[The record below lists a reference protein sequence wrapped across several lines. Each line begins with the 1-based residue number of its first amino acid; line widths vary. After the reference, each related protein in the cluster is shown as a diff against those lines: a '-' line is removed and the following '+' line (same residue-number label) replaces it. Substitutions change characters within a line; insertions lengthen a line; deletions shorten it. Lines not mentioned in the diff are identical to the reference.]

1 MSTSENSQ
9 LVNPK
14 SYNPKKNMIFSDPVK
29 GNIPNSPIEFKRI
42 LISTRNEDGTVGE
55 LIVPTERLFSFGIS
69 ENTSPESS
77 KITGYTMALCLY
89 NRTGPTEQER
99 AWVENHKRIVDN
111 CIDHILDVRDEIDQ
125 FELKK
130 SDLTKIKG
138 GLDPLYLKR
147 VKEKDENGKIVL
159 RVENENNLMLY
170 AKLIRGK
177 GKIMSMFFNENDE
190 PVDPMEYMGKYCYA
204 KCAIKYESI
213 FVGAKSISLQL
224 KIYEAVVEPIGTGM
238 KRLLSRPTPKS
249 KVLAANAN
257 ATSAL
262 DVMNHSDNEDNGSL
276 LGDDDD
282 ENNEDAV
289 VEQAEPV
296 EEKPKKTVK
305 RTVKRKTVTKKTS

>member
-1 MSTSENSQ
+1 MSTSEYSQ

-14 SYNPKKNMIFSDPVK
+14 SYNPKKSMIFSEPVK

-42 LISTRNEDGTVGE
+42 MISTRNEDGTVGE
-55 LIVPTERLFSFGIS
+55 LIVPTERLFSFGVS

-77 KITGYTMALCLY
+77 KVTGYTMALCLY
-89 NRTGPTEQER
+89 NRNGPTDEER
-99 AWVENHKRIVDN
+99 AWVENHKRIVDV
-111 CIDHILDVRDEIDQ
+111 CIDHLLDVRDEIDQ

-159 RVENENNLMLY
+159 KVENENNLMLY

-177 GKIMSMFFNENDE
+177 GKILSMFFNENDE

-213 FVGAKSISLQL
+213 FVGAKSISLQV

-238 KRLLSRPTPKS
+238 KRLLSRPKPKS
-249 KVLAANAN
+249 KVLAASAQSTT
-257 ATSAL
+257 AT
-262 DVMNHSDNEDNGSL
+262 DIMNHSDDEDSGSL
-276 LGDDDD
+276 LGDE
-282 ENNEDAV
+282 ENMNEPEPAV
-289 VEQAEPV
+289 EEVE

-305 RTVKRKTVTKKTS
+305 RTVKVRKTVVKKT